1 MPTFDTPEPVSAT
14 VDIEVGRIRVIAGKR
29 TDTVVDVAP
38 SDPGNKQDV
47 QAAEETK
54 VTCAGREL
62 LVKGPRKRPPFGKYG
77 VIDVTVQLP
86 AGSDL
91 TGKSGLGDL
100 IAEGGFG
107 ECRLTTGTG
116 HIHLEEAAA
125 VRLKTPHGD
134 ILVDR
139 VTGEADIQGS
149 GRVRIGRIGGGATV
163 KNLNGETVIGEIGG
177 ELRVNSSNGPITVV
191 RAESSVTAK
200 TASGAIRLDEVIR
213 GRVTLD
219 SSVGGLEVGIAEGTA
234 AWLDVRSKMGRV
246 RNELG
251 AAQGP
256 EQSDETVEVRGR
268 TSVGDIVIRR
278 S

>member
-1 MPTFDTPEPVSAT
+1 MPTFDTPEPLSAT
-14 VDIEVGRIRVIAGKR
+14 VEIGIGRIRVIAGER

-38 SDPGNKQDV
+38 SDPARKLDI

-54 VTCAGREL
+54 VTCTGREL

-77 VIDVTVQLP
+77 LIDVTVHLP

-91 TGKSGLGDL
+91 TGTSGLGDL
-100 IAEGGFG
+100 IAEGRFG
-107 ECRLTTGTG
+107 DCRLTTATG
-116 HIHLEEAAA
+116 HIHLEEAAS

-134 ILVDR
+134 IMVDG
-139 VTGEADIQGS
+139 VAGEADIQGS
-149 GRVRIGRIGGGATV
+149 GRVRVGRIGGDATV
-163 KNLNGETVIGEIGG
+163 KNLNGETVIGEITG
-177 ELRVNSSNGPITVV
+177 ELRVNSSNGPITVI

-200 TASGAIRLDEVIR
+200 TASGAIRVDEVVR
-213 GRVTLD
+213 GKITLD

-251 AAQGP
+251 PADGP
-256 EQSDETVEVRGR
+256 GQSTETAEVRGR

-278 S
+278 A

>member
-14 VDIEVGRIRVIAGKR
+14 VEIEVGRIRVIAGKR

-54 VTCAGREL
+54 VTCADREL

-77 VIDVTVQLP
+77 VIDVTVRLP

-100 IAEGGFG
+100 IVEGGFG
-107 ECRLTTGTG
+107 ECRLTTATG
-116 HIHLEEAAA
+116 HIHLEEATAA
-125 VRLKTPHGD
+125 RLKTPHGD

-139 VTGEADIQGS
+139 VTGDADVQGS

-191 RAESSVTAK
+191 RAESSVTAR

-219 SSVGGLEVGIAEGTA
+219 SSVGGLDVGIAEGTA